1 MPNPT
6 QLCWHALN
14 ESERVRE
21 RESVRIEDRRK
32 RESEE
37 KNSRVGE
44 REREKNIY
52 IYIYIIIIQ
61 ACYST
66 ILHIKWYCSSIVKK
80 ITSLEGRM
88 EWAFYALMVKYI
100 NICHIQ
106 LPMGMLL

>member
-1 MPNPT
+1 MRI
-6 QLCWHALN
+6 
-14 ESERVRE
+14 EE
-21 RESVRIEDRRK
+21 RENQRKKIAEWERK
-32 RESEE
+32 R
-37 KNSRVGE
+37 E
-44 REREKNIY
+44 RERERKYIYIY
-52 IYIYIIIIQ
+52 IYIYIITIQ
-61 ACYST
+61 AYYST